1 MASFVTPSNVFE
13 ISALEIS
20 LSGAE
25 WAETTEVHIAHQPS
39 HLLEMQRLLSV
50 SNSTCFV
57 GLYVPGLT
65 TFASKPSLPHPQ
77 TLKHC
82 GFNHYP

>member
-1 MASFVTPSNVFE
+1 MASFAIPSNVFE
-13 ISALEIS
+13 IEALEIS

-50 SNSTCFV
+50 SSYTCFV
-57 GLYVPGLT
+57 GLYVPVLT

-82 GFNHYP
+82 GSNHYP

>member
-1 MASFVTPSNVFE
+1 MASFAIPSNVFE
-13 ISALEIS
+13 IEALEIS

-50 SNSTCFV
+50 SSYTCFV
-57 GLYVPGLT
+57 DVLGFT
-65 TFASKPSLPHPQ
+65 TSASKPSLPHPQ

>member
-1 MASFVTPSNVFE
+1 MASFATPSNVFE
-13 ISALEIS
+13 VSALEIS

-50 SNSTCFV
+50 SSYTCFV
-57 GLYVPGLT
+57 DVLVLT